1 MTTIHLRDETR
12 PHMSLCGLGYDW
24 PSTIPLARK
33 GEEATCRG
41 CLDRCTAAEVETIAE
56 SMSVAAAREVV
67 DHREEYPAA
76 TVTAA
81 EEIMTAA
88 GWE

>member
-1 MTTIHLRDETR
+1 MTTIHLRDEAR

-24 PSTIPLARK
+24 PSTIPLARE
-33 GEEATCRG
+33 GEEATCRS
-41 CLDRCTAAEVETIAE
+41 CLDRRAVAKGPWRMNAAD
-56 SMSVAAAREVV
+56 AREVL
-67 DHREEYPAA
+67 DHREEYPPEQVAE
-76 TVTAA
+76 A